1 MMKYCPKCGG
11 ENTDDA
17 FWCIKCN
24 TKLIRTPV
32 FYIEN
37 HLETQETNEGKRP
50 PESLPLQPHKR
61 IFQKT
66 TFLMCTIA
74 IGCLLAC
81 IFFITFNLATGHSQK
96 FSIHCQIN
104 EDFWFEG
111 NYLNTSQGWSFILTK
126 RMDYT
131 LEGRILA
138 VKTYDKNDFPYDPC
152 NIFSPIDLVIGTGDI
167 QTYPERYQYSITSF
181 SQRTVS
187 WYLSYNDVSDYYYF
201 QSHTGN
207 NHIIPHSQEVLN
219 ELTNNIST
227 GDVVILQ
234 GSLVDLYGTRGSEY
248 WRWTTDTAIGN
259 YDCEIFLVDNI
270 EIVG

>member
-1 MMKYCPKCGG
+1 MTKYCTNCGC

-17 FWCIKCN
+17 FWCINCN
-24 TKLIRTPV
+24 TKIV
-32 FYIEN
+32 QNCICHQEN
-37 HLETQETNEGKRP
+37 HLDSLVTNQQSKSS
-50 PESLPLQPHKR
+50 ESLSYTPHRR

-66 TFLMCTIA
+66 TLLICTIA

-81 IFFITFNLATGHSQK
+81 IFLITFNLATGHSQK
-96 FSIHCQIN
+96 FEIHCQIN

-111 NYLNTSQGWSFILTK
+111 NYLNTSQGWSFVLTK
-126 RMDYT
+126 RMEYT

-138 VKTYDKNDFPYDPC
+138 MKTYDKNDFPYDPC
-152 NIFSPIDLVIGTGDI
+152 NIFSPIDLVIGIGDI
-167 QTYPERYQYSITSF
+167 QTNPEKYQYSITSF

-187 WYLSYNDVSDYYYF
+187 WYLAYNDVNDYYYF

-207 NHIIPHSQEVLN
+207 NHIIPHTQEVLN
-219 ELTNNIST
+219 KLTYNIST
-227 GDVVILQ
+227 ADVVILE
-234 GSLVDLYGTRGSEY
+234 GSLVDVYGTRGSEY

-259 YDCEIFLVDNI
+259 YDCEILLVDNI